1 MSNTLT
7 EPMDGRDI
15 MRDFV
20 PASPLVQHLGIRLED
35 LGDGTARL
43 SLPFSEQVVTMGT
56 TVHGGAIATL
66 ADTAAM
72 AASWSGAPV
81 PESLRG
87 STVDLTVHYLAPANG
102 TDLVADAQVLR
113 RGRSLVHVGVDV
125 TDAAGALVAHAVA
138 AYKLG

>member
-1 MSNTLT
+1 MTNNTTKPL
-7 EPMDGRDI
+7 DGGVI
-15 MRDFV
+15 MRDFI
-20 PASPLVQHLGIRLED
+20 PASPLVQHLGIRLDD

-43 SLPFSEQVVTMGT
+43 SLPFSDQVVTMGT

-102 TDLVADAQVLR
+102 TDLVADARVLR

-125 TDAAGALVAHAVA
+125 TDAAGDLVAHAVA
-138 AYKLG
+138 TYKLG